1 MKLSVFNLKG
11 GTGKTTSAVFLAMA
25 LSKKAK
31 PLLIDAD
38 PQGSVLSW
46 SETAEVSEQFP
57 FTVVGLPVKDL
68 HKRLSK
74 FEGDYQH
81 IVIDTPPGDVPIV
94 RSSLLA
100 VDRAILAISHGSLN
114 VDRLRPTL
122 DLVDDVKDFN
132 EKLNLS
138 VLLTRVR
145 KNTKTLEALREIIPK
160 LGLDLLKTEVTLL
173 EDYGKAHGLVP
184 NDLGEYEAVLE
195 ELQQR
200 EVKQ

>member
-11 GTGKTTSAVFLAMA
+11 GTGKTTTAVFLAMA
-25 LSKKAK
+25 LSKQAK
-31 PLLIDAD
+31 TLLIDSD

-68 HKRLSK
+68 HKRIGK
-74 FEGDYQH
+74 FEDDYQH

-100 VDRAILAISHGSLN
+100 ADRAILAISHGSLD

-122 DLVDDVKDFN
+122 DLVEDVKDFN
-132 EKLNLS
+132 EKLKLS

-145 KNTKTLEALREIIPK
+145 KNTKTLEALPGSYSQAGFRP
-160 LGLDLLKTEVTLL
+160 
-173 EDYGKAHGLVP
+173 A
-184 NDLGEYEAVLE
+184 
-195 ELQQR
+195 
-200 EVKQ
+200 